1 MLAKMDGVDPLPV
14 PTLVIGLTNK
24 RSLIDPALLRPGR
37 FEVHIEVT
45 KPKTK
50 EARIS
55 ILKVHL
61 NSMMESGRLLVN
73 DPPPSTAAARVLESG
88 ALSHEERGR
97 LLSFEQLVDLL
108 AVESD
113 GFTGASLAA
122 VARAAASHALERA
135 VMEIQDGGS
144 ISDCLV
150 TQQDFELA
158 IDDCIESEGDGED
171 EDENGDG
178 DETEV
183 EANEDDEKNIDEG
196 DGDRDNESQE

>member
-24 RSLIDPALLRPGR
+24 RILIDPALLRPGR

-61 NSMMESGRLLVN
+61 NSMMESGRLLVS

-88 ALSHEERGR
+88 ALSDEERGL

-150 TQQDFELA
+150 TQEDFELA
-158 IDDCIESEGDGED
+158 IDDCIESEGDGGE
-171 EDENGDG
+171 EGGEEAEIESKEN
-178 DETEV
+178 
-183 EANEDDEKNIDEG
+183 NEKDTDK
-196 DGDRDNESQE
+196 SQD

>member
-14 PTLVIGLTNK
+14 PTLVVGLTNK

-61 NSMMESGRLLVN
+61 NSMMESGRLLVS

-88 ALSHEERGR
+88 ALSNEEQGR

-144 ISDCLV
+144 IADCLV
-150 TQQDFELA
+150 TQEDFELA
-158 IDDCIESEGDGED
+158 IDDCIESEGDGGED
-171 EDENGDG
+171 EDG
-178 DETEV
+178 DEDEEV
-183 EANEDDEKNIDEG
+183 EAKEDAERNMNDDEED
-196 DGDRDNESQE
+196 S

>member
-61 NSMMESGRLLVN
+61 NSMMESGRLLIS

-88 ALSHEERGR
+88 ALSDEERGR

-158 IDDCIESEGDGED
+158 IDDCIESEGDGGE
-171 EDENGDG
+171 EG
-178 DETEV
+178 
-183 EANEDDEKNIDEG
+183 DDEEEIESKENNEKNTD
-196 DGDRDNESQE
+196 ESQQ

>member
-61 NSMMESGRLLVN
+61 NSMMESGRLLIS

-88 ALSHEERGR
+88 ALSDEERGR

-158 IDDCIESEGDGED
+158 IDDCIESEGGGGE
-171 EDENGDG
+171 EG
-178 DETEV
+178 
-183 EANEDDEKNIDEG
+183 DDEEEIESKENNEKNTD
-196 DGDRDNESQE
+196 ESQQ

>member
-37 FEVHIEVT
+37 FEVHIEVQ

-61 NSMMESGRLLVN
+61 NSMMESGRLLVS
-73 DPPPSTAAARVLESG
+73 DPPLMTAAARVLESE
-88 ALSHEERGR
+88 ALSHGERER

-108 AVESD
+108 AVESE

-144 ISDCLV
+144 IADCLV
-150 TQQDFELA
+150 TQEDFELA
-158 IDDCIESEGDGED
+158 IDDCIESEGDGGED
-171 EDENGDG
+171 EDGDA
-178 DETEV
+178 DEKV
-183 EANEDDEKNIDEG
+183 EAKEGAERNVDEG
-196 DGDRDNESQE
+196 GGDN

>member
-1 MLAKMDGVDPLPV
+1 M
-14 PTLVIGLTNK
+14 TNK

-61 NSMMESGRLLVN
+61 NSMLESGRLLVS

-88 ALSHEERGR
+88 ALSNEERGR
-97 LLSFEQLVDLL
+97 LLTFEQLVDLL

-158 IDDCIESEGDGED
+158 IDDCIESEGDGEED
-171 EDENGDG
+171 EDGDKGEQVKEDVAKNTDIVDEN
-178 DETEV
+178 
-183 EANEDDEKNIDEG
+183 A
-196 DGDRDNESQE
+196 ESQE

>member
-24 RSLIDPALLRPGR
+24 RILIDPALLRPGR

-61 NSMMESGRLLVN
+61 NSMMESGRLLVS

-88 ALSHEERGR
+88 ALSDEERGL

-150 TQQDFELA
+150 TQEDFELA
-158 IDDCIESEGDGED
+158 IDDCIESEGDGGE
-171 EDENGDG
+171 EGGEEAEIESKEN
-178 DETEV
+178 
-183 EANEDDEKNIDEG
+183 NEKDTD
-196 DGDRDNESQE
+196 ESQD

>member
-14 PTLVIGLTNK
+14 PTLVVGLTNK

-61 NSMMESGRLLVN
+61 NSMMESGRLLVS

-88 ALSHEERGR
+88 ALSNEEQGR

-144 ISDCLV
+144 IADCLV
-150 TQQDFELA
+150 TQEDFELA
-158 IDDCIESEGDGED
+158 IDDCIESEGDGGEDEDVDED
-171 EDENGDG
+171 EDE
-178 DETEV
+178 EV
-183 EANEDDEKNIDEG
+183 EAKEDAERNMNDDEED
-196 DGDRDNESQE
+196 S

>member
-1 MLAKMDGVDPLPV
+1 MVNQMLAKMDGVDPLIV

-37 FEVHIEVT
+37 FEVHIEVP

-61 NSMMESGRLLVN
+61 NSMMESGRLLVS

-88 ALSHEERGR
+88 SLTKDERDR
-97 LLSFEQLVDLL
+97 LLTFEQLVDLL
-108 AVESD
+108 AVESE

-144 ISDCLV
+144 IADCLV

-158 IDDCIESEGDGED
+158 IDDCIESEGDGGED
-171 EDENGDG
+171 EDEKDSG
-178 DETEV
+178 DETE
-183 EANEDDEKNIDEG
+183 ESADEENVAGDEL
-196 DGDRDNESQE
+196 DA

>member
-61 NSMMESGRLLVN
+61 NSMMESGRLLIS

-88 ALSHEERGR
+88 ALSDEERGR

-158 IDDCIESEGDGED
+158 IDDCIESEGGGGE
-171 EDENGDG
+171 EGG
-178 DETEV
+178 DEE
-183 EANEDDEKNIDEG
+183 EIESKENNEKNTD
-196 DGDRDNESQE
+196 ESQQ